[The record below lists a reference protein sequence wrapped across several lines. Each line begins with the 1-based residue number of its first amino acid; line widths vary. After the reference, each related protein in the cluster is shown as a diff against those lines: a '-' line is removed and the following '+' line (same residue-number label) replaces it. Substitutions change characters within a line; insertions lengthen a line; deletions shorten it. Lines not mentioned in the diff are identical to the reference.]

1 MTNYERARTRFGP
14 GSGYIGLAHGARGT
28 AKRTDSMHTRVSRY
42 GGHNADQEAAAIA
55 FTGRPASGKGT
66 LIFRTVVVLKLKPC
80 SLCGA
85 GSCVMFT
92 Q

>member
-14 GSGYIGLAHGARGT
+14 DSGYISLAHGARAT
-28 AKRTDSMHTRVSRY
+28 AKRTDSLHTRASRY

-55 FTGRPASGKGT
+55 D
-66 LIFRTVVVLKLKPC
+66 RTEDRTDRERHPPFF
-80 SLCGA
+80 A
-85 GSCVMFT
+85 